1 MFLHILI
8 YLILSAAV
16 YAGNVFIDTY
26 IAFIIDAVFIVTSV
40 VSLITVIVLRC
51 GINAVFTQD
60 NAVAYRGE
68 KCTIGIEITNNS
80 PLVLTSC
87 KVKLTV
93 TGINKGKKRSKS
105 VKHRITAMCPP
116 RQSVVRQ
123 FEIKCPHC
131 EILGV
136 SMAGVYVY
144 DFLRIFR
151 VRKKLKQN
159 LTVVVL
165 PKIPESHM
173 LDKVSASVGEGEDAL
188 YSTVKAGND
197 PTEIFAIREY
207 VGGDRIRN
215 IHWKLSSK
223 KSELMVKEY
232 GLALTDNDTVIIDIF
247 KTDLP
252 KRKNRRV
259 MDEMYDMLYSLV
271 NALTARGFGFNAC
284 YMKDGFNSTRIETD
298 NDINGMFAQI
308 YTIRPYDNEN
318 SCAVNYYAHNTN
330 DRRRIFYVSPV
341 YSAEAVKNMA
351 LLSENSIVYYMTPRD
366 KDAERIPVKFVMQ
379 REGVYE
385 SDR

>member
-16 YAGNVFIDTY
+16 YAENVFIDTY

-40 VSLITVIVLRC
+40 VSLITVVVLRC

-60 NAVAYRGE
+60 NVVAYRGE

-93 TGINKGKKRSKS
+93 TGISKGKKRSKS

-136 SMAGVYVY
+136 RMAGVYVY

-173 LDKVSASVGEGEDAL
+173 LDKVSAAVGEGEDAL

-207 VGGDRIRN
+207 AGGDKIRN

-252 KRKNRRV
+252 KRRNRRV

-308 YTIRPYDNEN
+308 YMIRPYDNEN

-341 YSAEAVKNMA
+341 YSAGAVKNMA

>member
-26 IAFIIDAVFIVTSV
+26 IAFINDAVFIVTSV

-68 KCTIGIEITNNS
+68 KCEIGIEITNNS
-80 PLVLTSC
+80 PLVLTSS

-151 VRKKLKQN
+151 VRKILKQN
-159 LTVVVL
+159 
-165 PKIPESHM
+165 
-173 LDKVSASVGEGEDAL
+173 
-188 YSTVKAGND
+188 
-197 PTEIFAIREY
+197 
-207 VGGDRIRN
+207 
-215 IHWKLSSK
+215 
-223 KSELMVKEY
+223 
-232 GLALTDNDTVIIDIF
+232 
-247 KTDLP
+247 
-252 KRKNRRV
+252 
-259 MDEMYDMLYSLV
+259 
-271 NALTARGFGFNAC
+271 
-284 YMKDGFNSTRIETD
+284 
-298 NDINGMFAQI
+298 
-308 YTIRPYDNEN
+308 
-318 SCAVNYYAHNTN
+318 
-330 DRRRIFYVSPV
+330 
-341 YSAEAVKNMA
+341 
-351 LLSENSIVYYMTPRD
+351 
-366 KDAERIPVKFVMQ
+366 
-379 REGVYE
+379 
-385 SDR
+385 

>member
-8 YLILSAAV
+8 YLILSAAA

-40 VSLITVIVLRC
+40 VSLVTVIVLRC
-51 GINAVFTQD
+51 GIDAVFTQD
-60 NAVAYRGE
+60 NAVAYRGQ
-68 KCTIGIEITNNS
+68 KCVIGINITNRS
-80 PLVLTSC
+80 PFVLTSC
-87 KVKLTV
+87 KIKLIV
-93 TGINKGKKRSKS
+93 TNINKGKKRSKS

-131 EILGV
+131 EVLGV
-136 SMAGVYVY
+136 RMAGVYVY

-151 VRKKLKQN
+151 IRKKLKQN
-159 LTVVVL
+159 LTVVIL
-165 PKIPESHM
+165 PQIPDSYV
-173 LDKVSASVGEGEDAL
+173 LDKVSASVGEGEDEL

-207 VGGDRIRN
+207 AGGDRIRN

-223 KSELMVKEY
+223 KSELMVKDY

-247 KTDLP
+247 KTGLS

-259 MDEMYDMLYSLV
+259 MDAMYDRLYSLV
-271 NALTARGFGFNAC
+271 NTLTARGFGFNAC

-308 YTIRPYDNEN
+308 YAIRPYDNEN
-318 SCAVNYYAHNTN
+318 SCAVNFYAHNPN
-330 DRRRIFYVSPV
+330 DKRRIFYVAPV
-341 YSAEAVKNMA
+341 YSAETVKNMA
-351 LLSENSIVYYMTPRD
+351 LLSENGIVYYVIPRGNAAD
-366 KDAERIPVKFVMQ
+366 CAPVKFVMQ
-379 REGVYE
+379 RDGVYE